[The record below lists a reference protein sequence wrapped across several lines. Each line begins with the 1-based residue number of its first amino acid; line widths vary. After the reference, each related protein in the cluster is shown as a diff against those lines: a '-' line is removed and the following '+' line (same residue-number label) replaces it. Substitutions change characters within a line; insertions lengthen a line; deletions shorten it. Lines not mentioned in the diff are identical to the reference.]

1 MLGTLLRHT
10 LFNLCSLVTVCW
22 VSVLLVGR
30 LYDFHTAY
38 IQFLQKIEG
47 EAWLY
52 DRCNEDAF
60 FKNMQYHT
68 DVCEQVMS
76 NRSISPVLHALN
88 FSMQN
93 MKSCGFTDCVSLLTT
108 VYAGGIPVA
117 LSLLCLYVFTPSFIM
132 PLVQTVYERHQRNRF
147 VKNCTPVYRK
157 TDPHAHPLLP
167 GEPKFV

>member
-22 VSVLLVGR
+22 VSVLVVGR

-132 PLVQTVYERHQRNRF
+132 PLV
-147 VKNCTPVYRK
+147 
-157 TDPHAHPLLP
+157 
-167 GEPKFV
+167 